1 MRFSGS
7 APAHEL
13 TYSDV
18 FLIPNRSSVS
28 SRLDVDLTTGDGTG
42 ATIPIVS
49 ANMNSVTGPRLAAT
63 LARRGGLG
71 VLPQDLPLQ
80 ELGTAIRWVKDQPVA
95 WDAPLVLPPG
105 ATVTEALRLMPPVE
119 GHGIVLRSA
128 SGEEHGCV
136 PASRLATALP
146 DARLGDLVHSSVAA
160 LDADDLEGPRAAF
173 DLMADAGL
181 EFALVRHHG
190 AIVGTLSRR
199 SALRA
204 TLYSPAVDA
213 GGRLRVA
220 AAIGING
227 DVAAKASALIEA
239 GVDVLVLDT
248 AHGHQEGMLRA
259 LATVKELGLG
269 VPLVAGNVVTADGV
283 RDLVSAGADIVKV
296 GVGPGAMCT
305 TRMMTAVGRPQ
316 FSAVIETADA
326 ARELGAHVWADG
338 GVRYPRDVALA
349 LAAGASSV
357 MIGSWFAGTIEAPGE
372 LETDE
377 TGRLYKQSWGMAST
391 KAVQERFT
399 RLDPYELARKE
410 LFAEGIS
417 SSKIYLDPLRPS
429 LEDLLDMIV
438 SGVRSS
444 FTYAGAADLPAFH
457 DRAFVGFQSA
467 AGYEE
472 GKALPVS
479 W

>member
-1 MRFSGS
+1 M
-7 APAHEL
+7 
-13 TYSDV
+13 V
-18 FLIPNRSSVS
+18 
-28 SRLDVDLTTGDGTG
+28 
-42 ATIPIVS
+42 
-49 ANMNSVTGPRLAAT
+49 
-63 LARRGGLG
+63 
-71 VLPQDLPLQ
+71 
-80 ELGTAIRWVKDQPVA
+80 
-95 WDAPLVLPPG
+95 
-105 ATVTEALRLMPPVE
+105 
-119 GHGIVLRSA
+119 
-128 SGEEHGCV
+128 
-136 PASRLATALP
+136 
-146 DARLGDLVHSSVAA
+146 
-160 LDADDLEGPRAAF
+160 
-173 DLMADAGL
+173 DAGL

-204 TLYSPAVDA
+204 TLYAPAVDA
-213 GGRLRVA
+213 SGRLRVA

-227 DVAAKASALIEA
+227 DVGAKASALVEA

-259 LATVKELGLG
+259 LATVEDLGLG

-283 RDLVSAGADIVKV
+283 RDLVAAGADIVKV

-372 LETDE
+372 LETRRRPAGS
-377 TGRLYKQSWGMAST
+377 TSRAGAWRRRRPCRSAS
-391 KAVQERFT
+391 T

-429 LEDLLDMIV
+429 LEDLLDMIIV
-438 SGVRSS
+438 GRAQLVHLRRRRRPPRLPRPRLRRLPERRRLRGGQGPPRLLVAESAPQVRATEPRLAVVRPTVAKQRRDLPPTGHASER
-444 FTYAGAADLPAFH
+444 AADILATNHGRPP
-457 DRAFVGFQSA
+457 VCSA
-467 AGYEE
+467 RLR
-472 GKALPVS
+472 ALP
-479 W
+479 